1 MTYKESI
8 KKMFW
13 NSEKLNYFR
22 FKAWVFLFV
31 FVNFLFFLDYFFVG
45 AGFYYDFTLAL
56 LPHLYIL
63 LLVSYL
69 SLFFFS
75 FLYKFPNFSKWVY
88 FSLFVVLVIFSV
100 AFSFLVIF
108 PKETILNF
116 LK

>member
-22 FKAWVFLFV
+22 FKSWVFLFV
-31 FVNFLFFLDYFFVG
+31 FVNFLFFLDYFFVW

-63 LLVSYL
+63 LLISYL
-69 SLFFFS
+69 SLFFLS
-75 FLYKFPNFSKWVY
+75 FLYKFPKLSKWVY
-88 FSLFVVLVIFSV
+88 ILFLLVLILFLVVFSLLI
-100 AFSFLVIF
+100 IF

-116 LK
+116 